1 MKTEDYDILIGREA
15 AHWSAGPRSGD
26 NPQIWDDGKLFEI
39 FYGREYR
46 RLLDQAQERGP
57 RVLELGCG
65 SGGTAL
71 ALAER
76 GLHVTGIDLSPERIA
91 SAAREAGRRGLAGR
105 TTFLTGDLNVIPLPA
120 SAFDCVVAHD
130 ALHHILELGDLLD
143 RVRRALVP
151 GGRLI
156 VMDFVGMGKSRRVC
170 AAAMFAL
177 LPTYRSYRTKW
188 SLRRRLLS
196 FLTSEKGKRRAL
208 AEGTAEL
215 LHAESPFEEIS
226 GPSIRAE
233 IQARFRVG
241 EYFTFCPFWYYL
253 APKLR
258 LPRAL
263 RYPVAR
269 TFHALDEA
277 MIRIRPGAGAHI
289 FMTAYND

>member
-1 MKTEDYDILIGREA
+1 MKREVYDILIGREA
-15 AHWSAGPRSGD
+15 AHWSAGARGED
-26 NPQIWDDGKLFEI
+26 NPQIWDDAKLFEI
-39 FYGREYR
+39 FFGGAYR
-46 RLLDQAQERGP
+46 RLLGQAEEHGP

-76 GLHVTGIDLSPERIA
+76 GLMVTGIDLSPERVA
-91 SAAREAGRRGLAGR
+91 VAARESERMGLAGR

-120 SAFDCVVAHD
+120 SSFDCVVAHD
-130 ALHHILELGDLLD
+130 ALHHILDLGGLLD
-143 RVRRALVP
+143 RVRLALVP
-151 GGRLI
+151 GGRLV
-156 VMDFVGMGKSRRVC
+156 VMDFVGMGRFRRVC

-177 LPTYRSYRTKW
+177 LPTHRSYRSKW
-188 SLRRRLLS
+188 ALRRRLRS
-196 FLTSEKGKRRAL
+196 FLTSEKGRRLAL
-208 AEGTAEL
+208 AKGTADL

-233 IQARFRVG
+233 IESRFRVG

-253 APKLR
+253 VPKLR

-269 TFHALDEA
+269 VLHALDGA
-277 MIRIRPGAGAHI
+277 MIRIRPGAGAYI